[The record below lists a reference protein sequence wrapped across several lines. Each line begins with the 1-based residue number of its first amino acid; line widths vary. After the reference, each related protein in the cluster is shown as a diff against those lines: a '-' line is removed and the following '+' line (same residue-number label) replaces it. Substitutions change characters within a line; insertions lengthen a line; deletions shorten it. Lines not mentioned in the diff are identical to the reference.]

1 MTFERICLFHITV
14 NPTRIRFAITSKPP
28 LKKGMMPTMSNQNFI
43 KFDTG
48 AATKKVKEAV
58 GELKQLDDILNEISH
73 VSGLTGAQLK
83 ELGDSAF
90 DAADKYGK
98 SADKY
103 LESVRKMYQ
112 AGQRNAAQMAE
123 LSLLAQTA
131 GGLDASAADSYLIAG
146 NAAYDLKGNVEEL
159 SQILDGQNNIAQN
172 ASVTML
178 DMAQAVT
185 QAASAA
191 SRSGVK
197 MSELSS
203 LIALAA
209 ANTNESGTEIGQ
221 TLREL
226 FSTLQDTDNQAVTD
240 AFNALHI
247 SMTEIVNGSESLKM
261 PVQLLKELA
270 DALDGLPAD
279 DAFRSD
285 VLSGIGGT
293 ENADTLSAMLDN
305 WSSFEDMLRLYDSGM
320 GSAAQTAE
328 QYAAN
333 WEGSLNRLSNTW
345 QDTIHNILSS
355 DVMTAITNQLNGFLS
370 VINKITD
377 KLGSLSSIGVGAG
390 LFAGLKNVGRDKM
403 DSPTLLF

>member
-1 MTFERICLFHITV
+1 MTFERIGLFHITV
-14 NPTRIRFAITSKPP
+14 NPTRIRFAITCKPP
-28 LKKGMMPTMSNQNFI
+28 LKKGM
-43 KFDTG
+43 
-48 AATKKVKEAV
+48 
-58 GELKQLDDILNEISH
+58 
-73 VSGLTGAQLK
+73 
-83 ELGDSAF
+83 
-90 DAADKYGK
+90 
-98 SADKY
+98 
-103 LESVRKMYQ
+103 
-112 AGQRNAAQMAE
+112 
-123 LSLLAQTA
+123 
-131 GGLDASAADSYLIAG
+131 
-146 NAAYDLKGNVEEL
+146 
-159 SQILDGQNNIAQN
+159 
-172 ASVTML
+172 ML

-191 SRSGVK
+191 SRSSVK

-209 ANTNESGTEIGQ
+209 SATNESGTEIGQ

-247 SMTEIVNGSESLKM
+247 SMTEIVNGSESLKT

-270 DALDGLPAD
+270 DTLDGLPAD
-279 DAFRSD
+279 DVFRSD

-345 QDTIHNILSS
+345 QDTVHNILSS

-377 KLGSLSSIGVGAG
+377 KLGSLGSIGVGAG

-403 DSPTLLF
+403 YSPTLLF

>member
-1 MTFERICLFHITV
+1 M
-14 NPTRIRFAITSKPP
+14 
-28 LKKGMMPTMSNQNFI
+28 
-43 KFDTG
+43 
-48 AATKKVKEAV
+48 
-58 GELKQLDDILNEISH
+58 
-73 VSGLTGAQLK
+73 
-83 ELGDSAF
+83 
-90 DAADKYGK
+90 
-98 SADKY
+98 
-103 LESVRKMYQ
+103 
-112 AGQRNAAQMAE
+112 
-123 LSLLAQTA
+123 
-131 GGLDASAADSYLIAG
+131 
-146 NAAYDLKGNVEEL
+146 
-159 SQILDGQNNIAQN
+159 
-172 ASVTML
+172 ML

-209 ANTNESGTEIGQ
+209 SATNESGTEIGQ

-247 SMTEIVNGSESLKM
+247 SMTEIVNGSESLKT

-270 DALDGLPAD
+270 DTLDGLPAD
-279 DAFRSD
+279 DVFRSD

-345 QDTIHNILSS
+345 QDTVHNILSS

-377 KLGSLSSIGVGAG
+377 KLGSLGSIGVGAG

-403 DSPTLLF
+403 DSPHFCFAPFQPGMGAFRLTAVLVQMGNRPVQNQQEQDAQPKPDHRREKRPPAHILRLFHGGNQQAPNRCRRHNPGGKAGQSPLEHQIHSSF

>member
-1 MTFERICLFHITV
+1 
-14 NPTRIRFAITSKPP
+14 
-28 LKKGMMPTMSNQNFI
+28 MSNQNFI

-98 SADKY
+98 SADEY

-197 MSELSS
+197 MNELSS

-226 FSTLQDTDNQAVTD
+226 FSALQDTDNQAVTD

-247 SMTEIVNGSESLKM
+247 SMTEIVNGSESLKT
-261 PVQLLKELA
+261 PVQLLEELA

-279 DAFRSD
+279 DVFRSD

-305 WSSFEDMLRLYDSGM
+305 WSSFEDMLRLYDFGM
-320 GSAAQTAE
+320 GSAA
-328 QYAAN
+328 
-333 WEGSLNRLSNTW
+333 
-345 QDTIHNILSS
+345 
-355 DVMTAITNQLNGFLS
+355 
-370 VINKITD
+370 
-377 KLGSLSSIGVGAG
+377 
-390 LFAGLKNVGRDKM
+390 
-403 DSPTLLF
+403 

>member
-1 MTFERICLFHITV
+1 
-14 NPTRIRFAITSKPP
+14 
-28 LKKGMMPTMSNQNFI
+28 MSNQNFI

-209 ANTNESGTEIGQ
+209 SATNESGTEIGQ
-221 TLREL
+221 SLREL
-226 FSTLQDTDNQAVTD
+226 FSALQDTDNQAVTD

-247 SMTEIVNGSESLKM
+247 SMTEIVNGSESLKT

-279 DAFRSD
+279 DVFRSD

-305 WSSFEDMLRLYDSGM
+305 WSSFDDMLRLYDSGM

-345 QDTIHNILSS
+345 QDTVHNILSS

-377 KLGSLSSIGVGAG
+377 KLGSLGSLSVGAG